1 MNNIRVITFKLLR
14 RYATK
19 PKPEIAGVRGK
30 IRLMK
35 IDNNREFKD
44 NLEEFDQNDVGLYET
59 DFADVIESY
68 ADHERQTE
76 KDREL
81 LKHRI
86 IKRKYFKEVE
96 PNFLTYVEKDQI
108 QKLHDENPDEW
119 TPERLSE
126 SFPALPET
134 IKRILKS
141 KWEPKSVERILA
153 YDNKV
158 IKNWKQFKT
167 GQLPVNSNLK
177 EHLMKFKDRK
187 ICLTDRKILVE
198 KYIPAKIEFPKPS
211 SSFFR
216 SIVADSIEEKP
227 IAEDKV
233 LISSQ
238 NPSNNDE
245 KITNAMKEKDT
256 RLVKKTSNNLIHRE
270 MHNEKAI
277 MKNELVISSH
287 NNTNRNRKKSIVN
300 EEDLRLVT
308 KTSNG
313 SESSKIHG
321 AKIHDIKQE
330 TLLFEEFL
338 KHKLHNSDETSYEE
352 RATLLN
358 TYKKYIESKNS
369 EDVSRNILNNTTKG
383 TNIEEKCVST
393 PKSVSGENMLD
404 VRTNATESKV
414 ATKVEIKSASLDTY
428 VKERISYMDMDFEY
442 TKRIKIPQSVY
453 KKDKTYRIKDCYY
466 DYDGEFLY
474 RIPGLRGD

>member
-1 MNNIRVITFKLLR
+1 MNNIRAITFKLLR

-30 IRLMK
+30 VRLMK
-35 IDNNREFKD
+35 IENNREFKD
-44 NLEEFDQNDVGLYET
+44 NLEEFDENDVKQYET
-59 DFADVIESY
+59 DLADIIESY
-68 ADHERQTE
+68 TDHDRQTE
-76 KDREL
+76 KDCKL

-86 IKRKYFKEVE
+86 IKSKYFKEVE
-96 PNFLTYVEKDQI
+96 PNFLTYAEKDQI
-108 QKLHDENPDEW
+108 QKLNEDNPDEW

-134 IKRILKS
+134 IKKILKS
-141 KWEPKSVERILA
+141 RWEPKSVERILA

-167 GQLPVNSNLK
+167 GQLPVNANLK

-187 ICLTDRKILVE
+187 ISLTDRKTLAE
-198 KYIPAKIEFPKPS
+198 KYIPAKIEFPKPR

-216 SIVADSIEEKP
+216 SIIADSIEEKP
-227 IAEDKV
+227 ITEDKV

-238 NPSNNDE
+238 NPPNKDR
-245 KITNAMKEKDT
+245 KITNAIKEKDS
-256 RLVKKTSNNLIHRE
+256 RLVKKTSNSLIHRE

-287 NNTNRNRKKSIVN
+287 NNTNRDRKKSIVN
-300 EEDLRLVT
+300 EENLTLVT

-313 SESSKIHG
+313 SESNKIHN
-321 AKIHDIKQE
+321 AKKHDIEQE

-338 KHKLHNSDETSYEE
+338 KHKLHNSDETSYKE
-352 RATLLN
+352 RTTLLD

-369 EDVSRNILNNTTKG
+369 EDVSPNILNNTTKD

-393 PKSVSGENMLD
+393 PKNLSDENMLD

-414 ATKVEIKSASLDTY
+414 ATKAEIKSASLDTY
-428 VKERISYMDMDFEY
+428 VKERISYMDMDLEY
-442 TKRIKIPQSVY
+442 TKHIKIPQSVY
-453 KKDKTYRIKDCYY
+453 KKGKTYRIKDCYY